1 MPVIKSLFISCIEPI
16 YNAEYIMQAFCVNDI
31 ATVSK
36 IILVPFTKKTG
47 NFVRAYIDI
56 SYWHETEA
64 AYDFIQSL
72 HNINQETRFLYFD
85 TNWWAVEINKNIL
98 ISKNYKKYTTINPF
112 IDKPVDIKTNIYGA
126 QILSAINQDRD
137 QDQDQYRDQDQEWRE
152 IEYMLQEVKLYQN
165 YECEMCF

>member
-1 MPVIKSLFISCIEPI
+1 MPVIKSLFISCIEPS
-16 YNAEYIMQAFCVNDI
+16 YTAEYIMQSFCVNDI

-47 NFVRAYIDI
+47 NFMRAYIDI
-56 SYWHETEA
+56 AYWHETEA

-72 HNINQETRFLYFD
+72 HNINQETRFLYYER
-85 TNWWAVEINKNIL
+85 NWWAVEINKNLL
-98 ISKNYKKYTTINPF
+98 ISKKCKKYTTIN
-112 IDKPVDIKTNIYGA
+112 KQVDIKTNIYGA
-126 QILSAINQDRD
+126 QILSAINQD
-137 QDQDQYRDQDQEWRE
+137 QDKDQEWRE

>member
-1 MPVIKSLFISCIEPI
+1 MPVIKSLFISCIEPSH
-16 YNAEYIMQAFCVNDI
+16 NADYIMQSFCINDI

-72 HNINQETRFLYFD
+72 HNINQETRFLYYER
-85 TNWWAVEINKNIL
+85 NWWAVEINKNLL
-98 ISKNYKKYTTINPF
+98 ISTKCKKYTTINKQ
-112 IDKPVDIKTNIYGA
+112 DDVKTNMYGA
-126 QILSAINQDRD
+126 KILSAINQD
-137 QDQDQYRDQDQEWRE
+137 QDWRE